1 MHNRCPSSWRNAALS
16 LLLLGPAV
24 AQEGDGLPTE
34 YLIQVPPGA
43 WIDLD
48 TGIVLPR
55 ADHRRDRADLRF
67 GRDGGGFY
75 LEPRLGGAVAGVGDV
90 SPPDTLGDERVR
102 LPRHSE
108 APVLLFVRTDR
119 GMARVELMVADS
131 YSTGS
136 ASLRWVVVPPK
147 DPQFLPAPTEL
158 AATWVGKQLQV
169 RWLGEQPR
177 WLVQVT
183 TGDVVRK
190 LTTSQST
197 VAIDELDPAAN
208 HHIVV
213 RGLTAGNDATMPAE
227 VVQFGPRQPP
237 RIGSVDYPDNWYNG
251 FGGGLQLSSGEAS
264 AGEAEVVFY
273 LYGVHVPGGGVLK
286 VGSGQR
292 DFEALSELPA
302 GPFPPTYGRLDD
314 HDVLV
319 VRLADGRYGKL
330 WLQPATSDVRSGM
343 RVHFVFLPDG
353 RRTLLAPPAD
363 LVAERD
369 GDGHRLA
376 WAAVPGAVRY
386 RVRVGDRAWAEEPK
400 LPTLRLAGLE
410 PDRVHEAEVVA
421 IAADGEVSAPART
434 VVLTH
439 AAGVRH
445 GTVAIQAQRGGVD
458 FVLGTAVADGQPCDL
473 KLVGGA
479 GGASYLAFEGAA
491 IVGAGSLAFGDF
503 TAGSRLDFTTAWGSD
518 DRQPD
523 HDRFFVRTADGGLAN
538 VRIIRRAWPEP
549 LLEYV
554 WHPKR

>member
-1 MHNRCPSSWRNAALS
+1 MS
-16 LLLLGPAV
+16 LVLLGPAV

-75 LEPRLGGAVAGVGDV
+75 LEPRLGGALAGAQDV
-90 SPPDTLGDERVR
+90 SPPATLGDERVR

-227 VVQFGPRQPP
+227 VVQFGPRQLP
-237 RIGSVDYPDNWYNG
+237 RSGIVDYPDNWYNG

-273 LYGVHVPGGGVLK
+273 LYGVHVPGGGVQKL
-286 VGSGQR
+286 GTGQR

-302 GPFPPTYGRLDD
+302 GPFPPTYGRLDA

-330 WLQPATSDVRSGM
+330 WLQPAFGDVRSGM

-353 RRTLLAPPAD
+353 RRTLLMPPSELA
-363 LVAERD
+363 AERD
-369 GDGHRLA
+369 GDGHRLR
-376 WAAVPGAVRY
+376 WTAVPGAARY
-386 RVRVGDRAWAEEPK
+386 RVRVGDRALPQEPEQPS
-400 LPTLRLAGLE
+400 LQLSGLE
-410 PDRVHEAEVVA
+410 PDRVIECEVVA

-458 FVLGTAVADGQPCDL
+458 FGLGAAVADGQPCDL

-479 GGASYLAFEGAA
+479 GGASSLSFQGTA
-491 IVGAGSLAFGDF
+491 IAGAGAIAFGDF
-503 TAGSRLDFTTAWGSD
+503 AAAARLAFAADWTSD
-518 DRQPD
+518 GRHLD

-538 VRIIRRAWPEP
+538 VRIVRRAWPEP